1 MLRSPEGDKIKCM
14 VRLDFPLTKNE
25 AKYEALVVGLDLAK
39 VAGAISVIVYCDFQV
54 VTSQGNGNYK
64 CK

>member
-1 MLRSPEGDKIKCM
+1 M